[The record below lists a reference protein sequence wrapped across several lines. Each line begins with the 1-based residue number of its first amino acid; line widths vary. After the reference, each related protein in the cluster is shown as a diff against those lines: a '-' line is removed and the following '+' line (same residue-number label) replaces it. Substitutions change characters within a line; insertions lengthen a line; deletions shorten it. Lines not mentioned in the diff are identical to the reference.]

1 MDKVKEVRALVDT
14 GRTIPEAIK
23 RVLDMPVIAFCDK
36 YAIPRGTGSN
46 HLNGTVRASDA
57 TIAALV
63 SELGGTP
70 EEWAELLW
78 QAMRPAHLAAS

>member
-1 MDKVKEVRALVDT
+1 MDKVKEVRALVTT

-23 RVLDMPVIAFCDK
+23 RVLDMPVITFCDK
-36 YAIPRGTGSN
+36 YGIPRGTGSN
-46 HLNGTVRASDA
+46 HLNATVRASDA

-70 EEWAELLW
+70 EEWSELLW